1 MRDVVGYSLEEAL
14 AELEADGGQVE
25 VKETAPP
32 RAGRGTGRRRVVR
45 QRLRDRTVE
54 LVAAWEWYER
64 R

>member
-1 MRDVVGYSLEEAL
+1 MRDVVGYPLEEAL
-14 AELEADGGQVE
+14 VELKAEGCQVE

-32 RAGRGTGRRRVVR
+32 RSGRGTGERRVVR